1 MNYFA
6 LAGAILSAL
15 IALNSLGMIL
25 RTVSGRRRWQDP
37 HWAFLLNAGVV
48 AGFGTAA
55 VAWFNVA
62 VGA

>member
-1 MNYFA
+1 VNYFA

-15 IALNSLGMIL
+15 IALWSLSQIL
-25 RTVSGRRRWQDP
+25 RTQFGQHRFTWA
-37 HWAFLLNAGVV
+37 WAFPLNALLV

-62 VGA
+62 VGP